1 MSSLAWNCRGLGNC
15 RTIRALK
22 KVVTSED
29 PILIFLIKTKLVV
42 SKMEEIKVG
51 LKRTQGLV
59 VPSKGWSDGLALL
72 WKQELKVAFQT
83 YSNSHSD
90 TMISPNDSTQ
100 D

>member
-1 MSSLAWNCRGLGNC
+1 MSSLAWNYRGLEN
-15 RTIRALK
+15 RHTIRALK

-59 VPSKGWSDGLALL
+59 VPSKG
-72 WKQELKVAFQT
+72 
-83 YSNSHSD
+83 
-90 TMISPNDSTQ
+90 
-100 D
+100 